1 MEVEN
6 ITSCSCF
13 IYGTSTRGK
22 SQFSRNLPDSSLK
35 EKLQRIMTIFPV
47 NAENNAENLCSISK
61 LVYYDMIA
69 NADRVLY
76 QLVMFLTV
84 LFIGFLVKKCAACQ
98 SRKSYFGWHRFRF
111 FTLLDA

>member
-22 SQFSRNLPDSSLK
+22 SQFPRNLPDS
-35 EKLQRIMTIFPV
+35 
-47 NAENNAENLCSISK
+47 ENNAENLCSISK